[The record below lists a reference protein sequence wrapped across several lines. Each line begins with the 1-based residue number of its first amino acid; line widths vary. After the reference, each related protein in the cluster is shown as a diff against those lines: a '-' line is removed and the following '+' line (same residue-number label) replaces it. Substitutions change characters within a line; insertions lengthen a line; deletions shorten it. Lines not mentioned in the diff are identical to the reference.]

1 MSLRIGVSAHKI
13 FATFEV
19 TAVKALALFL
29 DEATT
34 DDPYTASPEIWK
46 NMDDFKARLAKLA
59 SDAKAADSGVK
70 DLNSFKA
77 AFSNIGKNDCGGW
90 LEKYRLKKS

>member
-1 MSLRIGVSAHKI
+1 
-13 FATFEV
+13 
-19 TAVKALALFL
+19 
-29 DEATT
+29 
-34 DDPYTASPEIWK
+34 
-46 NMDDFKARLAKLA
+46 MDDFKARLAKLG

-77 AFSNIGKNDCGGW
+77 AFGNICKNDCGGW

>member
-1 MSLRIGVSAHKI
+1 
-13 FATFEV
+13 
-19 TAVKALALFL
+19 
-29 DEATT
+29 
-34 DDPYTASPEIWK
+34 
-46 NMDDFKARLAKLA
+46 MDDFKARLAKLG

-77 AFSNIGKNDCGGW
+77 AFGNIGKNDCGGW